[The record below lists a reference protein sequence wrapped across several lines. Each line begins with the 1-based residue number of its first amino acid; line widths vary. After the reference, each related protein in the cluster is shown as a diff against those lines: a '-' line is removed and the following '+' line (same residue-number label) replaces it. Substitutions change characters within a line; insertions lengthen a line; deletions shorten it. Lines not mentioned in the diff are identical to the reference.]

1 MDRLPFPEGFLW
13 GAASSGP
20 QTEGAFGKKHESIM
34 DAWFRK
40 APQDF
45 YDGIGPELA
54 SDFYHQYREDFQ
66 RMKACGFN
74 SFRTSIQWTRLIL
87 DFETGEPDPE
97 GVRFYRDVI
106 ETAKD
111 LGIRLILNLHH
122 FDLPEALLE
131 KYGGWENRNCAEL
144 FALYARTAFELFGE
158 DIDLWTT
165 FNEPMVIAEAGYLGR
180 FHWPKHRNRGKAAAA
195 VMVHT
200 ALASALAVKEYNN
213 MGLHGKIGTILNLTP
228 AIPRSQ
234 SAEDLEAAE
243 IAETFFNRFFIDA
256 AVRGTISE
264 KFIGL
269 LKRGGIAPM
278 WKEEDLSL
286 LKEGTVDFIGL
297 NYYHPLRVK
306 ARESELECEE
316 WTPYL
321 YFEEYGK
328 PGVRINPYRGWEILP
343 ECLYDIAMTVKN
355 DYGNLPWY
363 VSENGMG
370 VENEARFRDAQGM
383 IQDRYRIDFYT
394 EHLTALHK
402 AIEEGSNCFGFHAWT
417 AMDCWSWNNA
427 YKNRYGFISVD
438 PLTEKRAFK
447 ASASWYKAIAEDNA
461 LILP

>member
-20 QTEGAFGKKHESIM
+20 QMEGASGKKHESIM

-97 GVRFYRDVI
+97 GVQFYRDVI
-106 ETAKD
+106 EAAKD

-122 FDLPEALLE
+122 FDLPEELLE
-131 KYGGWENRNCAEL
+131 KYGGWENRKCAEL
-144 FALYARTAFELFGE
+144 FARYARTAFELFGE
-158 DIDLWTT
+158 DIGLWTT
-165 FNEPMVIAEAGYLGR
+165 FNEPMVIAEAGYLGG
-180 FHWPKHRNRGKAAAA
+180 FHWPKYRNRGKAAAA

-200 ALASALAVKEYNN
+200 ALASTLAVKEYRD
-213 MGLHGKIGTILNLTP
+213 MGLHGRIGTILNLTP

-234 SAEDLEAAE
+234 SAEDLEAAD
-243 IAETFFNRFFIDA
+243 IAETFFNRFFMDA

-264 KFIGL
+264 KFIDL
-269 LKRGGIAPM
+269 LRRGGIAPM
-278 WKEEDLSL
+278 WKEEDLSI

-306 ARESELECEE
+306 ARESELISEE
-316 WTPYL
+316 WTPYQ
-321 YFEEYGK
+321 YYEEYDK

-383 IQDRYRIDFYT
+383 IQDRYRIDFHT

-402 AIEEGSNCFGFHAWT
+402 AIEQGSNCFGYHAWT
-417 AMDCWSWNNA
+417 ALDCWSWNNA

-438 PLTEKRAFK
+438 PLTQKRAFK
-447 ASASWYKAIAEDNA
+447 ASASWYRTLAENNA